1 MKSEE
6 LKEQI
11 TKAVGNWEIPW
22 VYPVQEG
29 NFLTRTYKRLICR
42 MTRCAVR
49 PLAEQETETNYGIKK
64 AFETMADVIAQQDE
78 RIRSLEKQIASLK
91 GEKASGG
98 KGSETEKR
106 R

>member
-1 MKSEE
+1 MKDQG

-29 NFLTRTYKRLICR
+29 NILTRAYKRMICR

-49 PLAEQETETNYGIKK
+49 PVAEQATETNYGIKK
-64 AFETMADVIAQQDE
+64 AMEEMADTISRQEA
-78 RIRSLEKQIASLK
+78 RIRELEKKMEILT
-91 GEKASGG
+91 
-98 KGSETEKR
+98 ETER
-106 R
+106 DR